1 MPQRLAQRRPLES
14 FIFILRETENDD
26 PVRRLTLAREVFAI
40 DLYRYRALQQF
51 HIHNH
56 SAAVPFADQNTQMP
70 AGSPLRS
77 VPARRYAD
85 GATARCG
92 VRNRPSSEWR
102 QFRCPAPGGVRG
114 NPTIVDPAFP
124 GRAAALVRK
133 PAEDVA
139 GEQASSI
146 SFQRSDQRR
155 ARDRR
160 AKFLEPLI
168 AQVSRNSAL
177 MPRFS
182 GRAYQWS

>member
-1 MPQRLAQRRPLES
+1 
-14 FIFILRETENDD
+14 
-26 PVRRLTLAREVFAI
+26 
-40 DLYRYRALQQF
+40 
-51 HIHNH
+51 
-56 SAAVPFADQNTQMP
+56 
-70 AGSPLRS
+70 
-77 VPARRYAD
+77 
-85 GATARCG
+85 
-92 VRNRPSSEWR
+92 
-102 QFRCPAPGGVRG
+102 
-114 NPTIVDPAFP
+114 VDPAFP